1 MQKTLSF
8 RGANQRAR
16 AKRGPMINS
25 VSEPGIQPPALILFL
40 DSGSVAISAFT
51 RVFDAL
57 WRRPGMIERVW

>member
-25 VSEPGIQPPALILFL
+25 ESEPGIQPPALILFL
-40 DSGSVAISAFT
+40 DSGSVAISARLRASST
-51 RVFDAL
+51 RYGAV
-57 WRRPGMIERVW
+57 PE